1 MTVNEVL
8 KNEMLLEVLWGRR
21 IELENGEI
29 YYNLQDYLRTTPE
42 GRAYLLKR
50 EKYVLIQKKEAI
62 N

>member
-8 KNEMLLEVLWGRR
+8 KNEMLLEVLWVRR

-42 GRAYLLKR
+42 WRAYLLKR